1 MIKFLVPFFLHGSE
15 DHEINKQNMLTE
27 PPLSSNMFQVSLLPN
42 LVLSDLVKYA
52 LWLLECSH
60 DSGRCHATLFFSLTC
75 SFRAVL
81 ELFDSNDG
89 LRKLVNRVISQLF
102 LLVSYIYQSVIFIS
116 QLYLLVSYIYQSV
129 ILKGF
134 YFFSSARWQVCF
146 IWNTNRRVEGIQ
158 LQNWTGTK
166 LNLHL
171 LISSQTLIFS

>member
-1 MIKFLVPFFLHGSE
+1 
-15 DHEINKQNMLTE
+15 
-27 PPLSSNMFQVSLLPN
+27 MFQVSLLPN
-42 LVLSDLVKYA
+42 PVLSDLVKYA

-89 LRKLVNRVISQLF
+89 LRKLVNRVISQLY
-102 LLVSYIYQSVIFIS
+102 LLGSYIIS
-116 QLYLLVSYIYQSV
+116 
-129 ILKGF
+129 F

-158 LQNWTGTK
+158 LNYWTGTK

-171 LISSQTLIFS
+171 FDFKSNAKFFLK

>member
-1 MIKFLVPFFLHGSE
+1 
-15 DHEINKQNMLTE
+15 
-27 PPLSSNMFQVSLLPN
+27 MFQVSLLPN
-42 LVLSDLVKYA
+42 HVLSDLVKYA

-60 DSGRCHATLFFSLTC
+60 DFSRCHATLFFSLTC

-89 LRKLVNRVISQLF
+89 LRKLVNRVISQL
-102 LLVSYIYQSVIFIS
+102 
-116 QLYLLVSYIYQSV
+116 YLLVSYIIS
-129 ILKGF
+129 F

-158 LQNWTGTK
+158 LNYRTGTK

-171 LISSQTLIFS
+171 LISSQTPNFS

>member
-1 MIKFLVPFFLHGSE
+1 MFLVSFLT
-15 DHEINKQNMLTE
+15 N
-27 PPLSSNMFQVSLLPN
+27 P
-42 LVLSDLVKYA
+42 VLSDPIKYV

-89 LRKLVNRVISQLF
+89 LRKLVNRVISQL
-102 LLVSYIYQSVIFIS
+102 
-116 QLYLLVSYIYQSV
+116 YLLVSYIIS
-129 ILKGF
+129 F

-146 IWNTNRRVEGIQ
+146 TWNTNRRVEGIQ
-158 LQNWTGTK
+158 LNNWKGTK

-171 LISSQTLIFS
+171 LISSQTPNFSLNSYMYMN